1 MDALIYPAV
10 NQDRLAA
17 DFRSKGFR
25 SAEIPGIQSRRCMI
39 ACGPAIKA
47 PGSARHVSCKSKQIE
62 LIVISEV
69 TLVIKEKH
77 LLVSFL

>member
-1 MDALIYPAV
+1 
-10 NQDRLAA
+10 
-17 DFRSKGFR
+17 
-25 SAEIPGIQSRRCMI
+25 MI
-39 ACGPAIKA
+39 ACGPAIRA
-47 PGSARHVSCKSKQIE
+47 PGSVRHVSCKSKQIE